1 MLRVPVA
8 GFVCSDSIALVC
20 RTARGDMK
28 VRPATLPAPGRPLPR
43 STVQRSI
50 VRQKSIDPTS
60 VPDCSATC
68 IFVIITFTTFD
79 VTKLFSSSSLTLS
92 MSP

>member
-1 MLRVPVA
+1 MLRALVESFA
-8 GFVCSDSIALVC
+8 CSDSMALVC
-20 RTARGDMK
+20 RTVHVDVK

-43 STVQRSI
+43 STVQHWI

-68 IFVIITFTTFD
+68 IFVIVTLKTFD